1 MPAYH
6 CEQSAEG
13 APEACGCALL
23 PLRAGGGAAAAG
35 GGPGDVV
42 DEALGHLRANLLF
55 RSFDVQGP
63 ADRTLLYVTFYLSL
77 CMNRLADVPT
87 KPAALAEVATLAGE
101 PFKLPGEPGFALGGF
116 MPAHRDAAEADAW
129 REYFRGMREVVGLRL
144 LEMMYRPDG
153 SVDKFWAPFCR
164 RKFMDKVLN

>member
-6 CEQSAEG
+6 CGQSAEG
-13 APEACGCALL
+13 SPEACGCALL
-23 PLRAGGGAAAAG
+23 PLRAGGGAAEGAA
-35 GGPGDVV
+35 GDVV

-55 RSFDVQGP
+55 RSFDVQGA

-77 CMNRLADVPT
+77 CMNRLAAVPT
-87 KPAALAEVATLAGE
+87 KAAALAEVATLAGE

-116 MPAHRDAAEADAW
+116 VPAHRDAAEADAW
-129 REYFRGMREVVGLRL
+129 REYFSGMREVAGLRL
-144 LEMMYRPDG
+144 LEVLYRPDG
-153 SVDKFWAPFCR
+153 SMDKFWAPFCR